1 MKTAYTQLITQE
13 FVVFNLAHG
22 PHIYLWNELHVDT
35 MSDGDEQQ
43 SLSQSIKGRLQEGVQ
58 NSVFKDKGLLDPD
71 TVIDEDR
78 IVGRDQQLDDIIT
91 YLRPALQGNRPPN
104 MLLYGPSG
112 TGKSLIINAVCQ
124 QVQELANAQ
133 GDRFGVIRVNCQTI
147 KSHDRAVYRLVESAA
162 IGVGVDPGVPESGVS
177 TDQKLN
183 RFYEILSENF
193 DSVIIIL
200 DEVDLLVGR
209 QRDPNDEPA
218 YSKLLYQLSRASQ
231 LGRIEGDVSVA
242 ALTNDPRFM
251 ENLDG
256 RAESSFNPQDIVF
269 PDYDANQ
276 LQAILGRRRDAY
288 RDNVLEDGIIPLSS
302 AYAAQDHGD
311 ARKAIDLFRKA
322 GEIAD
327 RQGEDRVREEHVR
340 GAQKEAE
347 RDRTLTQMQGLSTQK
362 KLSLYATA
370 IVPVYSQRNLNAVP
384 STVAYRV
391 YQYITDILDTD
402 EKSRDSYLRYM
413 SEAETY
419 NFVTSDKRGRG
430 YGSGVHKEYTF
441 VDDPEV
447 VAETLQSDIRLEEIE
462 NDEDLIRSVV
472 NAQIDDFFDGK

>member
-1 MKTAYTQLITQE
+1 MT
-13 FVVFNLAHG
+13 
-22 PHIYLWNELHVDT
+22 
-35 MSDGDEQQ
+35 DGDEQQ
-43 SLSQSIKGRLQEGVQ
+43 SLSQSIKSRLQDGAQ
-58 NSVFKDKGLLDPD
+58 NSVFRDKGLLDPD
-71 TVIDEDR
+71 AVIDEDR

-91 YLRPALQGNRPPN
+91 YLRPTLQGNRPPN

-124 QVQELANAQ
+124 QVAELAEAQ
-133 GDRFGVIRVNCQTI
+133 GDRFGVIQINCQTI

-162 IGVGVDPGVPESGVS
+162 GSAGVTPDVPQSGIS
-177 TDQKLN
+177 TDQKL
-183 RFYEILSENF
+183 RRLFEILSEHF

-209 QRDPNDEPA
+209 QRNPNDEPA

-231 LGRIEGDVSVA
+231 LGRIEGHVSVA

-251 ENLDG
+251 EDLDG

-269 PDYDANQ
+269 SDYDANQ
-276 LQAILGRRRDAY
+276 LQSILERRQDAFQ
-288 RDNVLEDGIIPLSS
+288 DGVLEDGIIPLS
-302 AYAAQDHGD
+302 AAFAAQDHGD

-322 GEIAD
+322 GEIAERND
-327 RQGEDRVREEHVR
+327 EEMVRESHVR
-340 GAQKEAE
+340 DAQKEAE

-370 IVPVYSQRNLNAVP
+370 VVSVYSKRNLDAIPN
-384 STVAYRV
+384 TVAYQV
-391 YQYITDILDTD
+391 YQYITDLIDTD
-402 EKSRDSYLRYM
+402 AKSRDSYLRYM

-419 NFVTSDKRGRG
+419 NFVTSEKRGRG

-441 VDDPEV
+441 VDDPAV
-447 VAETLQSDIRLEEIE
+447 VVETLQSDVRLEEVE
-462 NDEDLIRSVV
+462 QDEALIRSVV
-472 NAQIDDFFDGK
+472 NAQIEDFFSD

>member
-1 MKTAYTQLITQE
+1 MA
-13 FVVFNLAHG
+13 
-22 PHIYLWNELHVDT
+22 
-35 MSDGDEQQ
+35 DGDDQD

-58 NSVFKDKGLLDPD
+58 NSVFRDKGLLDPE

-91 YLRPALQGNRPPN
+91 NLRPALQGNRPPN

-112 TGKSLIINAVCQ
+112 TGKSLIINAVCE
-124 QVQELANAQ
+124 QVVELAEAQ
-133 GDRFGVIRVNCQTI
+133 GDEFGVVNVNCQTI
-147 KSHDRAVYRLVESAA
+147 KSHDRAVYRLVENAA
-162 IGVGVDPGVPESGVS
+162 TEAGVEAGVPESGIS
-177 TDQKLN
+177 TDRKLD
-183 RFYEILSENF
+183 RFYEILSNQF
-193 DSVIIIL
+193 NSVIIIL
-200 DEVDLLVGR
+200 DEVDLLIGR
-209 QRDPNDEPA
+209 QREANGEPA

-231 LGRIEGDVSVA
+231 LGRIEGHVSVA

-256 RAESSFNPQDIVF
+256 RAESSFNPQDVVF
-269 PDYDANQ
+269 SDYDANQ
-276 LQAILGRRRDAY
+276 LEAILERRRDAY
-288 RDNVLEDGIIPLSS
+288 RDGVLEEGSISLSS
-302 AYAAQDHGD
+302 ALAAQDHGD

-327 RQGEDRVREEHVR
+327 RRGEETIREEHVR
-340 GAQKEAE
+340 DAQKEAE
-347 RDRTLTQMQGLSTQK
+347 RDRTLTQMQGLTTQK

-370 IVPVYSQRNLNAVP
+370 IIALYSRQDLNAVP

-391 YQYITDILDTD
+391 YQYLTDLLDTE

-413 SEAETY
+413 NEAETY
-419 NFVTSDKRGRG
+419 NFVISEKRGRG

-447 VAETLQSDIRLEEIE
+447 VAETLRKDVRLEGVEH
-462 NDEDLIRSVV
+462 DEELIRSVV
-472 NAQIDDFFDGK
+472 NAQIEDFFKGN

>member
-1 MKTAYTQLITQE
+1 MANGE
-13 FVVFNLAHG
+13 
-22 PHIYLWNELHVDT
+22 D
-35 MSDGDEQQ
+35 QQ

-58 NSVFKDKGLLDPD
+58 NSVFRNKGLLDPD

-78 IVGRDQQLDDIIT
+78 IVGRDKQLDDIVT

-124 QVQELANAQ
+124 QVLELANSQ
-133 GDRFGVIRVNCQTI
+133 GDNFGVIEINCQTI
-147 KSHDRAVYRLVESAA
+147 KSHDRAVYRLVENAA
-162 IGVGVDPGVPESGVS
+162 AEAGVPVEIPESGIS

-183 RFYEILSENF
+183 RFYEILTNHF

-231 LGRIEGDVSVA
+231 LGRIEGHVSVA

-251 ENLDG
+251 EDLDG
-256 RAESSFNPQDIVF
+256 RAESSFNPQDVVF

-276 LQAILGRRRDAY
+276 LEAILDRRRDAY
-288 RDNVLEDGIIPLSS
+288 QEGVLEDGIISLSS
-302 AYAAQDHGD
+302 AIAAQDHGD

-327 RQGEDRVREEHVR
+327 RQGDNMVTEAHVR
-340 GAQKEAE
+340 DAQKEAE

-362 KLSLYATA
+362 KLSLYATS
-370 IVPVYSQRNLNAVP
+370 IVPVYAEKDLSAVP
-384 STVAYRV
+384 SSVAYNV
-391 YQYITDILDTD
+391 YQFITDIVDAD
-402 EKSRDSYLRYM
+402 EKSRDSYLRYLN
-413 SEAETY
+413 EAETY
-419 NFVTSDKRGRG
+419 NFVTSEKRGRG
-430 YGSGVHKEYTF
+430 YGSGVHKEFTF

-447 VAETLQSDIRLEEIE
+447 VADTLEEDIRLEELQA
-462 NDEDLIRSVV
+462 DEDLVRSVV
-472 NAQIDDFFDGK
+472 NAQVEDFFGED

>member
-1 MKTAYTQLITQE
+1 MTA
-13 FVVFNLAHG
+13 
-22 PHIYLWNELHVDT
+22 
-35 MSDGDEQQ
+35 GDDHQ
-43 SLSQSIKGRLQEGVQ
+43 SLSHSIKSRLQEGVQ
-58 NSVFKDKGLLDPD
+58 NSVFRDKGLLDPD
-71 TVIDEDR
+71 AVIDEDR

-112 TGKSLIINAVCQ
+112 TGKSLIINAVCE
-124 QVQELANAQ
+124 QVADLARAQ
-133 GDRFGVIRVNCQTI
+133 DDRFGVIKINCQTI

-162 IGVGVDPGVPESGVS
+162 TTAGVEAGVPESGIS
-177 TDQKLN
+177 TDQKLR
-183 RFYEILSENF
+183 RFYDLLSTHF

-231 LGRIEGDVSVA
+231 LGRIGGHVSVA

-251 ENLDG
+251 EDLDG
-256 RAESSFNPQDIVF
+256 RAESSFNPQDVVF
-269 PDYDANQ
+269 SDYDANQ
-276 LQAILGRRRDAY
+276 LQSILDRRRDAY
-288 RDNVLEDGIIPLSS
+288 RDGVLKEGIIPLSA

-327 RQGEDRVREEHVR
+327 RLDEATVREAHVR
-340 GAQKEAE
+340 DAQTEAE

-370 IVPVYSQRNLNAVP
+370 IVPVYSQRDLTAVP

-391 YQYITDILDTD
+391 YQYITDLVDAD
-402 EKSRDSYLRYM
+402 EKSRDSYLRYL

-419 NFVTSDKRGRG
+419 NFVTSEKRGRG

-441 VDDPEV
+441 IDDPAV
-447 VAETLQSDIRLEEIE
+447 VADTLRADIRLEEIE
-462 NDEDLIRSVV
+462 DEAELIKSVV
-472 NAQIDDFFDGK
+472 NAQITDFFGA

>member
-1 MKTAYTQLITQE
+1 MA
-13 FVVFNLAHG
+13 
-22 PHIYLWNELHVDT
+22 
-35 MSDGDEQQ
+35 DGDNQQ

-58 NSVFKDKGLLDPD
+58 NSVFRDKGLLDPD
-71 TVIDEDR
+71 AVIDEDR
-78 IVGRDQQLDDIIT
+78 IVGRDEQLDDIIT

-124 QVQELANAQ
+124 QVLELANSQ
-133 GDRFGVIRVNCQTI
+133 GNGFGVIKINCQTI
-147 KSHDRAVYRLVESAA
+147 KSHDRAVYRLVENAA
-162 IGVGVDPGVPESGVS
+162 GEAGVDVGVPESGIS

-183 RFYEILSENF
+183 RFYEILSNHF
-193 DSVIIIL
+193 NSVIIIL

-231 LGRIEGDVSVA
+231 LGRIEGHVSVA

-256 RAESSFNPQDIVF
+256 RAESSFNPQDVVF
-269 PDYDANQ
+269 SDYDANQ
-276 LQAILGRRRDAY
+276 LQAILERRRDAY
-288 RDNVLEDGIIPLSS
+288 QDGVLEEDIIPLS
-302 AYAAQDHGD
+302 AAFAAQDHGD

-327 RQGEDRVREEHVR
+327 RNGEDMVCEAHVR
-340 GAQKEAE
+340 NAQREAE

-391 YQYITDILDTD
+391 YQFLTELLDAD

-419 NFVTSDKRGRG
+419 NFVTSD
-430 YGSGVHKEYTF
+430 
-441 VDDPEV
+441 
-447 VAETLQSDIRLEEIE
+447 SD
-462 NDEDLIRSVV
+462 
-472 NAQIDDFFDGK
+472 

>member
-1 MKTAYTQLITQE
+1 MKTAHTQLITHE
-13 FVVFNLAHG
+13 FVVFNSHTV
-22 PHIYLWNELHVDT
+22 PISIYGMNY
-35 MSDGDEQQ
+35 MSIPCLTVMSS
-43 SLSQSIKGRLQEGVQ
+43 SLSHSPLKA
-58 NSVFKDKGLLDPD
+58 VFKRGFRTLFSKTKDFLIQIPSLTKTGSSVVTSNWTILSRISDRRFKVTALRTCFS
-71 TVIDEDR
+71 TVHR
-78 IVGRDQQLDDIIT
+78 
-91 YLRPALQGNRPPN
+91 
-104 MLLYGPSG
+104 G

-218 YSKLLYQLSRASQ
+218 YPSYSINSRASQ

-327 RQGEDRVREEHVR
+327 RQGEDRVREEQVR

-347 RDRTLTQMQGLSTQK
+347 RDRTLTQ
-362 KLSLYATA
+362 
-370 IVPVYSQRNLNAVP
+370 NAG
-384 STVAYRV
+384 AF
-391 YQYITDILDTD
+391 D
-402 EKSRDSYLRYM
+402 
-413 SEAETY
+413 AE
-419 NFVTSDKRGRG
+419 
-430 YGSGVHKEYTF
+430 
-441 VDDPEV
+441 
-447 VAETLQSDIRLEEIE
+447 ETLTLCDRY
-462 NDEDLIRSVV
+462 RSCLFP
-472 NAQIDDFFDGK
+472 AEPKRCS

>member
-43 SLSQSIKGRLQEGVQ
+43 SLSQSIKGRLQDGVQ

-147 KSHDRAVYRLVESAA
+147 KSHDRAVYRLVENAA
-162 IGVGVDPGVPESGVS
+162 IEVGADPGVPESGVS

-276 LQAILGRRRDAY
+276 LQSILERRQDAY
-288 RDNVLEDGIIPLSS
+288 QDDVLEEGIIPLS
-302 AYAAQDHGD
+302 AAFAAQDHGD

-327 RQGEDRVREEHVR
+327 RQGEETVCEEHVR
-340 GAQKEAE
+340 DAQEEAE

-370 IVPVYSQRNLNAVP
+370 SVAVHSQRNLNAVP

-391 YQYITDILDTD
+391 YQYITDLLDAD

-419 NFVTSDKRGRG
+419 NFVTSEKRGRG

-441 VDDPEV
+441 IDDPEV
-447 VAETLQSDIRLEEIE
+447 VAENLIE
-462 NDEDLIRSVV
+462 SVV
-472 NAQIDDFFDGK
+472 NSQIADFFDGE

>member
-1 MKTAYTQLITQE
+1 M
-13 FVVFNLAHG
+13 
-22 PHIYLWNELHVDT
+22 VDGE
-35 MSDGDEQQ
+35 DQQ
-43 SLSQSIKGRLQEGVQ
+43 TLSQSIKGRLQEGVQ
-58 NSVFKDKGLLDPD
+58 NSVFRDRGLLDPD
-71 TVIDEDR
+71 AVIDEDR
-78 IVGRDQQLDDIIT
+78 IVGRDTQLDDIIT

-124 QVQELANAQ
+124 QVVELANAQ
-133 GDRFGVIRVNCQTI
+133 GDRFGVVKINCQTI
-147 KSHDRAVYRLVESAA
+147 KSHDRAVYRLVENAA
-162 IGVGVDPGVPESGVS
+162 TQAGVDAAVPESGIS
-177 TDQKLN
+177 TDRKLT
-183 RFYEILSENF
+183 RFYQIINDNF

-231 LGRIEGDVSVA
+231 LGRIEGHVSVA

-251 ENLDG
+251 EDLDG
-256 RAESSFNPQDIVF
+256 RADSSFNPQDVVF
-269 PDYDANQ
+269 SDYDAKQ
-276 LQAILGRRRDAY
+276 LKAILERRRDAY
-288 RDNVLEDGIIPLSS
+288 REGVLDDGIIPLSS
-302 AYAAQDHGD
+302 AFAAQDHGD

-327 RQGEDRVREEHVR
+327 RQGEEIVREAHVR
-340 GAQKEAE
+340 DAQKEAE

-370 IVPVYSQRNLNAVP
+370 IVPVYSKRTLDAVP

-391 YQYITDILDTD
+391 YQYITDVLDAD

-413 SEAETY
+413 NEAETY
-419 NFVTSDKRGRG
+419 NFITSEKRGRG
-430 YGSGVHKEYTF
+430 YGGGVHKEYTF

-447 VAETLQSDIRLEEIE
+447 VAETLQGDIRLEEIE
-462 NDEDLIRSVV
+462 YDVDLLKSVV
-472 NAQIDDFFDGK
+472 NVQVDEFFAGT

>member
-1 MKTAYTQLITQE
+1 MA
-13 FVVFNLAHG
+13 N
-22 PHIYLWNELHVDT
+22 
-35 MSDGDEQQ
+35 GDDSP

-71 TVIDEDR
+71 VVIDEDR
-78 IVGRDQQLDDIIT
+78 IVGREQQLEDIIT
-91 YLRPALQGNRPPN
+91 YLRPALQGNKPPN

-112 TGKSLIINAVCQ
+112 TGKSLIINAVCE
-124 QVQELANAQ
+124 QVLELSNSQ
-133 GDRFGVIRVNCQTI
+133 DDRFGVIRINCQTI
-147 KSHDRAVYRLVESAA
+147 KSHDRAVYRLAENAA
-162 IGVGVDPGVPESGVS
+162 TEAGVDLGVPESGIS

-183 RFYEILSENF
+183 RFYEILSDNF

-209 QRDPNDEPA
+209 QRDPNAEPA
-218 YSKLLYQLSRASQ
+218 YSKLLYQLSRATQ
-231 LGRIEGDVSVA
+231 LGRIDGHVSVA

-251 ENLDG
+251 EDLDG
-256 RAESSFNPQDIVF
+256 RAESSFNPQDVVF
-269 PDYDANQ
+269 QDYDANQ
-276 LQAILGRRRDAY
+276 LQAILERRRDAY
-288 RDNVLEDGIIPLSS
+288 QEGVLEDGIIPLS
-302 AYAAQDHGD
+302 AAFAAQDHGD

-327 RQGEDRVREEHVR
+327 REGEESVREDHVR
-340 GAQKEAE
+340 GAQEEAE
-347 RDRTLTQMQGLSTQK
+347 RDRTLTQMQGLSAQK

-370 IVPVYSQRNLNAVP
+370 VVPVYSQRSLNAVP

-391 YQYITDILDTD
+391 YQYLTSLVDTE

-419 NFVTSDKRGRG
+419 NFITSEKRGRG

-441 VDDPEV
+441 IDDPKV
-447 VAETLQSDIRLEEIE
+447 VAETLQADIRLEEVE
-462 NDEDLIRSVV
+462 NNEDLIASVV
-472 NAQIDDFFDGK
+472 TAQVEEFFEEH

>member
-1 MKTAYTQLITQE
+1 M
-13 FVVFNLAHG
+13 
-22 PHIYLWNELHVDT
+22 D
-35 MSDGDEQQ
+35 DGDEQQ
-43 SLSQSIKGRLQEGVQ
+43 SLSQSIKGRLQNGVQ
-58 NSVFKDKGLLDPD
+58 NSVFENKGLLDPD

-78 IVGRDQQLDDIIT
+78 IVGRDEQLDDIIT

-112 TGKSLIINAVCQ
+112 TGKSLIINAVCH
-124 QVQELANAQ
+124 QVLELANAQ
-133 GDRFGVIRVNCQTI
+133 GYRLGVIEINCQTI
-147 KSHDRAVYRLVESAA
+147 KSHDRAVYRLVDNAA
-162 IGVGVDPGVPESGVS
+162 AEAGVDPGVPESGVS
-177 TDQKLN
+177 TDQKLK
-183 RFYEILSENF
+183 RFYEILSEHF

-200 DEVDLLVGR
+200 DEIDLLVGR
-209 QRDPNDEPA
+209 QREPDDEPA

-276 LQAILGRRRDAY
+276 LQAILDRRRDAY
-288 RDNVLEDGIIPLSS
+288 RDGVLEEGIIPLSS
-302 AYAAQDHGD
+302 AFAAQDHGD

-327 RQGEDRVREEHVR
+327 RRGEDTVREQHVR
-340 GAQKEAE
+340 DAQEEAE

-370 IVPVYSQRNLNAVP
+370 AVPVYSQRNLDAVP
-384 STVAYRV
+384 STVAFRV
-391 YQYITDILDTD
+391 YQYITDLLDTE

-419 NFVTSDKRGRG
+419 NFVTAEKRGRG

-447 VAETLQSDIRLEEIE
+447 VAQTLQADIRLEEIE
-462 NDEDLIRSVV
+462 NDDDLIKSVV
-472 NAQIDDFFDGK
+472 NAQIERFFEGK

>member
-1 MKTAYTQLITQE
+1 MA
-13 FVVFNLAHG
+13 
-22 PHIYLWNELHVDT
+22 
-35 MSDGDEQQ
+35 DGDDQQ

-58 NSVFKDKGLLDPD
+58 NSVFRDKGLLDPD
-71 TVIDEDR
+71 AVIDEDR
-78 IVGRDQQLDDIIT
+78 IVGRDDQLDNIIT
-91 YLRPALQGNRPPN
+91 YLRPVIQGNRPPN

-124 QVQELANAQ
+124 QVLELANFQ
-133 GDRFGVIRVNCQTI
+133 GDRFGVIKINCQTI
-147 KSHDRAVYRLVESAA
+147 KSHDRAVYRLAKNAA
-162 IGVGVDPGVPESGVS
+162 DEASVDVGIPQSGIS

-183 RFYEILSENF
+183 RFYDLLSNNF

-231 LGRIEGDVSVA
+231 LGQIEGHVSVA

-251 ENLDG
+251 EDLDG

-276 LQAILGRRRDAY
+276 LQSILERRRDAY
-288 RDNVLEDGIIPLSS
+288 QDDVLEDGIIPLS
-302 AYAAQDHGD
+302 AAFAAQDHGD

-327 RQGEDRVREEHVR
+327 RAGEDTIREEHVR
-340 GAQKEAE
+340 DAQKEAE

-370 IVPVYSQRNLNAVP
+370 IVPVHSKHNLNAVP

-391 YQYITDILDTD
+391 YQYLTDLLDAD

-419 NFVTSDKRGRG
+419 NFVTSEKRGRG

-447 VAETLQSDIRLEEIE
+447 VAETLQAAIRL
-462 NDEDLIRSVV
+462 DEVEYDGDLIRSVV
-472 NAQIDDFFDGK
+472 NAQIDDFFDGD

>member
-1 MKTAYTQLITQE
+1 MA
-13 FVVFNLAHG
+13 
-22 PHIYLWNELHVDT
+22 
-35 MSDGDEQQ
+35 DGDDQQ

-58 NSVFKDKGLLDPD
+58 NSVFRDKGLLDPD
-71 TVIDEDR
+71 AVIDEDR
-78 IVGRDQQLDDIIT
+78 IVGRDDQLDDIIT

-124 QVQELANAQ
+124 QVLELANSQ
-133 GDRFGVIRVNCQTI
+133 GDRFGVIKINCQTI
-147 KSHDRAVYRLVESAA
+147 KSHDRAVYRLVKNAA
-162 IGVGVDPGVPESGVS
+162 EEAGVDIGVPESGIS
-177 TDQKLN
+177 TDQKLD
-183 RFYEILSENF
+183 RFYEILSNNF

-231 LGRIEGDVSVA
+231 LGRIEGHVSVA

-251 ENLDG
+251 EDLDG
-256 RAESSFNPQDIVF
+256 RAESSFNPQDVVF

-276 LQAILGRRRDAY
+276 LQSILERRRDAY
-288 RDNVLEDGIIPLSS
+288 QDDVLEDGIIPLS
-302 AYAAQDHGD
+302 AAFAAQDHGD

-327 RQGEDRVREEHVR
+327 RGGEDTVREEHVR
-340 GAQKEAE
+340 DAQKEAE

-391 YQYITDILDTD
+391 YQYLTDLLDAD

-413 SEAETY
+413 NEAETY
-419 NFVTSDKRGRG
+419 NFVTSEKRGRG

-447 VAETLQSDIRLEEIE
+447 VAETLQADVRLEDAEH
-462 NDEDLIRSVV
+462 DEDLVKSVV
-472 NAQIDDFFDGK
+472 NAQIDDFFEGN

>member
-1 MKTAYTQLITQE
+1 M
-13 FVVFNLAHG
+13 
-22 PHIYLWNELHVDT
+22 VD
-35 MSDGDEQQ
+35 SDDEQ
-43 SLSQSIKGRLQEGVQ
+43 SLSQSIKGRLQQGVQ
-58 NSVFKDKGLLDPD
+58 NSVFQDKSLIDPD
-71 TVIDEDR
+71 TVINEDR
-78 IVGRDQQLDDIIT
+78 IVGRDEQLDDVIT

-124 QVQELANAQ
+124 QVLELANSQ
-133 GDRFGVIRVNCQTI
+133 GTQFGVININCQTI
-147 KSHDRAVYRLVESAA
+147 KSHDRAVYRLVENAA
-162 IGVGVDPGVPESGVS
+162 EEADVAPGVPQSGVS
-177 TDQKLN
+177 TDQKLD
-183 RFYEILSENF
+183 RFYEILSNNF

-200 DEVDLLVGR
+200 DEIDLLMGR
-209 QRDPNDEPA
+209 QRSPNDDPA

-231 LGRIEGDVSVA
+231 IGHIEGDVSVA

-256 RAESSFNPQDIVF
+256 RAESSFNPQDVVF

-276 LQAILGRRRDAY
+276 LQAILERRRDAY
-288 RDNVLEDGIIPLSS
+288 RDDVIEDGIISLSS
-302 AYAAQDHGD
+302 AFAAQDHGD

-327 RQGEDRVREEHVR
+327 RREEDIVREEHVR
-340 GAQKEAE
+340 DAQREAE
-347 RDRTLTQMQGLSTQK
+347 RDRTLTQMQGLSSQK

-370 IVPVYSQRNLNAVP
+370 IVPVYSQRTLTAVP
-384 STVAYRV
+384 STVGYSV
-391 YQYITDILDTD
+391 YQFLTDLLNTD

-419 NFVTSDKRGRG
+419 NFVTSEKRGRG

-447 VAETLQSDIRLEEIE
+447 VAETLQADIRMEEAV
-462 NDEDLIRSVV
+462 DEKDLVKSVV
-472 NAQIDDFFDGK
+472 NAQVDKFFGDN

>member
-1 MKTAYTQLITQE
+1 MA
-13 FVVFNLAHG
+13 
-22 PHIYLWNELHVDT
+22 
-35 MSDGDEQQ
+35 DGDDQQ
-43 SLSQSIKGRLQEGVQ
+43 SISQSIKGRLQEGVQ
-58 NSVFKDKGLLDPD
+58 NSVFRDKGLLDPD
-71 TVIDEDR
+71 AVIDEDR
-78 IVGRDQQLDDIIT
+78 IVGRDNQLDDIIT

-124 QVQELANAQ
+124 QLLELANSQ
-133 GDRFGVIRVNCQTI
+133 NDRFGVIEINCQTI
-147 KSHDRAVYRLVESAA
+147 KSHDRAVYRLVENAA
-162 IGVGVDPGVPESGVS
+162 VEASVEVGVPESGVS

-183 RFYEILSENF
+183 RFYEVLSNNF

-209 QRDPNDEPA
+209 QRDPNEEPA

-231 LGRIEGDVSVA
+231 LGKIKGDISVA

-256 RAESSFNPQDIVF
+256 RAESSFNPQDVVF
-269 PDYDANQ
+269 SDYDANQ
-276 LQAILGRRRDAY
+276 LQAILERRRDAY
-288 RDNVLEDGIIPLSS
+288 QDDVLEDGIIPLS
-302 AYAAQDHGD
+302 AAFAAQDHGD

-327 RQGEDRVREEHVR
+327 REGKDSVEEEHVR
-340 GAQKEAE
+340 DAQKEAE

-370 IVPVYSQRNLNAVP
+370 IVPLYSERNLNAVP
-384 STVAYRV
+384 NTVAYRV
-391 YQYITDILDTD
+391 YQYLTDILDAD

-413 SEAETY
+413 NEAETY
-419 NFVTSDKRGRG
+419 NFVTSEKRGRG

-447 VAETLQSDIRLEEIE
+447 VAETLKSDIRLEEAE
-462 NDEDLIRSVV
+462 GEEDLINSVV
-472 NAQIDDFFDGK
+472 NAQIQDFFEGE

>member
-1 MKTAYTQLITQE
+1 MA
-13 FVVFNLAHG
+13 
-22 PHIYLWNELHVDT
+22 
-35 MSDGDEQQ
+35 DGDEQQ
-43 SLSQSIKGRLQEGVQ
+43 SLSQSIKGRLQQGTQ
-58 NSVFKDKGLLDPD
+58 NSVFRDKGLLDPD
-71 TVIDEDR
+71 AVIDEDR

-91 YLRPALQGNRPPN
+91 YLRPTLQGNRPPN

-112 TGKSLIINAVCQ
+112 TGKSLIINAVCE
-124 QVQELANAQ
+124 QVAELAEAQ
-133 GDRFGVIRVNCQTI
+133 GDQFGVIKINCQTI
-147 KSHDRAVYRLVESAA
+147 KSHDKAVYRLVENAA
-162 IGVGVDPGVPESGVS
+162 AKASVEPGVPQSGIS
-177 TDQKLN
+177 TDQKLS
-183 RFYEILSENF
+183 RFYEILSNYF

-231 LGRIEGDVSVA
+231 LGRIDGHVSVA

-251 ENLDG
+251 EDLDG
-256 RAESSFNPQDIVF
+256 RAESSFNPQDVVF
-269 PDYDANQ
+269 SDYDANQ
-276 LQAILGRRRDAY
+276 LQSILKRRQDAY
-288 RDNVLEDGIIPLSS
+288 QDNVLEDGIISLSS
-302 AYAAQDHGD
+302 AFAAQDHGD
-311 ARKAIDLFRKA
+311 ARKAIDLFRKS

-327 RQGEDRVREEHVR
+327 RRDQDIVREEHVR
-340 GAQKEAE
+340 AAQKEAE
-347 RDRTLTQMQGLSTQK
+347 RDRTLTQMQGFSTQK

-370 IVPVYSQRNLNAVP
+370 IVPVYANRNINAVP

-391 YQYITDILDTD
+391 YQYLCDLIDTD

-413 SEAETY
+413 TEAETY

-447 VAETLQSDIRLEEIE
+447 VTETLRADFRLNEIGH
-462 NDEDLIRSVV
+462 DEDLIKSVV
-472 NAQIDDFFDGK
+472 NAQIEDFFGSSN

>member
-1 MKTAYTQLITQE
+1 M
-13 FVVFNLAHG
+13 
-22 PHIYLWNELHVDT
+22 D
-35 MSDGDEQQ
+35 DGDEQQ
-43 SLSQSIKGRLQEGVQ
+43 SLSQSIKGRLQNGVQ
-58 NSVFKDKGLLDPD
+58 NSVFENKGLLDPD

-78 IVGRDQQLDDIIT
+78 IVGRDEQLDDIIT

-112 TGKSLIINAVCQ
+112 TGKSLIINAVCH
-124 QVQELANAQ
+124 QVLELANAQ
-133 GDRFGVIRVNCQTI
+133 GYRLGVIEINCQTI
-147 KSHDRAVYRLVESAA
+147 KSHDRAVYRLVDNAA
-162 IGVGVDPGVPESGVS
+162 AEAGVDPGVPESGVS
-177 TDQKLN
+177 TDQKLK
-183 RFYEILSENF
+183 RFYEILSEHF

-200 DEVDLLVGR
+200 DEIDLLVGR
-209 QRDPNDEPA
+209 QREPDDEPA

-276 LQAILGRRRDAY
+276 LQAILDRRRDAY
-288 RDNVLEDGIIPLSS
+288 RDGVLEEGIIPLSS
-302 AYAAQDHGD
+302 AFAAQDHGD

-327 RQGEDRVREEHVR
+327 RRDEDTVREQHVR
-340 GAQKEAE
+340 DAQEEAE

-370 IVPVYSQRNLNAVP
+370 AVPVYSQRNLDAVP
-384 STVAYRV
+384 STVAFRV
-391 YQYITDILDTD
+391 YQYITDLLDTE

-419 NFVTSDKRGRG
+419 NFVTAEKRGRG

-447 VAETLQSDIRLEEIE
+447 VAQTLQADIRLEEIE
-462 NDEDLIRSVV
+462 NDDDLIKSVV
-472 NAQIDDFFDGK
+472 NAQIERFFEGK

>member
-1 MKTAYTQLITQE
+1 MA
-13 FVVFNLAHG
+13 
-22 PHIYLWNELHVDT
+22 
-35 MSDGDEQQ
+35 DGDDQQ

-58 NSVFKDKGLLDPD
+58 NSVFRDKGLLDPD
-71 TVIDEDR
+71 AVIDEDR
-78 IVGRDQQLDDIIT
+78 IVGRDDQLDDIIT

-124 QVQELANAQ
+124 QVLELANSQ
-133 GDRFGVIRVNCQTI
+133 GDRFGVIKINCQTI
-147 KSHDRAVYRLVESAA
+147 KSHDRAVYRLAKNAA
-162 IGVGVDPGVPESGVS
+162 DEAGVDVGIPQSGIS

-183 RFYEILSENF
+183 RFYEVLSNNF

-231 LGRIEGDVSVA
+231 LGRIEGHVSVA

-251 ENLDG
+251 EDLDG
-256 RAESSFNPQDIVF
+256 RAESSFNPQDVVF

-276 LQAILGRRRDAY
+276 LQSILERRRDAY
-288 RDNVLEDGIIPLSS
+288 QDGVLEDGIIPLS
-302 AYAAQDHGD
+302 AAFAAQDHGD

-327 RQGEDRVREEHVR
+327 RAGEDMIREEHVR
-340 GAQKEAE
+340 DAQKEAE
-347 RDRTLTQMQGLSTQK
+347 RDRTLTQMQGLSAQK

-370 IVPVYSQRNLNAVP
+370 IVPVYSKRNLNAVP

-391 YQYITDILDTD
+391 YQYLTDLLDAD

-419 NFVTSDKRGRG
+419 NFVTSAKRGRG

-447 VAETLQSDIRLEEIE
+447 VADTLQTDIRLEEVE
-462 NDEDLIRSVV
+462 QEEDLIKSVV
-472 NAQIDDFFDGK
+472 NAQIEDFFEGD